1 MKIVAQNRKA
11 FHDYDIQEQIEAG
24 IALRGD
30 EVKSLRASH
39 VSLVGAFAT
48 FHGGELYMIN
58 CNITAYEKAYAKN
71 EEDPTR
77 RRKLLL
83 HRREINKLI
92 GEVSTKGVTII
103 PLKIYFNERNLAK
116 VTLGVAKH
124 KKAAGKKQAL
134 RERDIKRETDRDLK
148 SSRYKE

>member
-1 MKIVAQNRKA
+1 M
-11 FHDYDIQEQIEAG
+11 
-24 IALRGD
+24 
-30 EVKSLRASH
+30 
-39 VSLVGAFAT
+39 
-48 FHGGELYMIN
+48 
-58 CNITAYEKAYAKN
+58 
-71 EEDPTR
+71 
-77 RRKLLL
+77 

-103 PLKIYFNERNLAK
+103 PLKIYFNARNLAK

-148 SSRYKE
+148 NSRYKD